1 VKETGVPGE
10 NHIFSTADNTM
21 NNELGLENRHIP
33 IAVGYLEIRNMI
45 DQFSKLLIN
54 LLEYV
59 FSNEIC

>member
-1 VKETGVPGE
+1 
-10 NHIFSTADNTM
+10 M